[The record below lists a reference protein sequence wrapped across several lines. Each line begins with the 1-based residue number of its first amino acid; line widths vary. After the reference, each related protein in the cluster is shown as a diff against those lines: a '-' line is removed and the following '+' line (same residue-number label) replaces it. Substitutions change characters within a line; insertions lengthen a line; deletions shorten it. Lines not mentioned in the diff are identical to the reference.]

1 MATKVATR
9 EKASAQVELKVIS
22 CAGINEVLAGRPAK
36 TQIYLRSLMP
46 NEQLYHLIRLRF
58 LLECILIDNHA
69 LRYIDWNCMLMG

>member
-58 LLECILIDNHA
+58 LLECSLIDNQCCA
-69 LRYIDWNCMLMG
+69 VYRLELMHMG